1 MRTGRVTTFDA
12 HRGIGVI
19 SPDHT
24 VDDGSPGENLSG
36 DPIMF
41 HCIEIADGTRM
52 IEVGTVV
59 RYRVGLKLGRPE
71 AFGVTPTV
79 GDPTR

>member
-12 HRGIGVI
+12 DRGIGVI
-19 SPDHT
+19 SPDHA
-24 VDDGSPGENLSG
+24 VSDGSPGENVSVE
-36 DPIMF
+36 PIMF

-52 IEVGTVV
+52 IEVGTAV

-79 GDPTR
+79 GDTTD